1 MKKKKKKEEE
11 PAFELTKLEEVTP
24 EVMKVFEEQ
33 IGRGEAPIYERADGS
48 KLCLVRLDFRKSHD
62 ELLEGFM
69 AYLEEYVF
77 KKEEE

>member
-1 MKKKKKKEEE
+1 MKKEEE
-11 PAFELTKLEEVTP
+11 PAIELAKMEEVTP

-48 KLCLVRLDFRKSHD
+48 KICLVRLDFRRSHK